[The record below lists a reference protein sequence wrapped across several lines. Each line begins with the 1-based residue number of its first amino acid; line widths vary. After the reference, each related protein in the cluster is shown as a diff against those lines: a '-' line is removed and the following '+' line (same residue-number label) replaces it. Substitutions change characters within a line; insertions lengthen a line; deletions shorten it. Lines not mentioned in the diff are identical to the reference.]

1 MKKIITDKNG
11 FVREVIFLKDN
22 IDDYKQVI
30 DLKKYVGLYTL
41 GCGVF
46 KKDNNFYI
54 LYSRNGTGAKRSLD
68 LCSECD
74 VNPLNYGWVLYQV
87 FPVEVK
93 VQEFI

>member
-1 MKKIITDKNG
+1 MKKIITDKKG
-11 FVREVIFLKDN
+11 FVREVIFIKDD
-22 IDDYKQVI
+22 IDDYKQVT

-54 LYSRNGTGAKRSLD
+54 LYSRDGSRYLD

-74 VNPLNYGWVLYQV
+74 VNPLNYGWVFYQV
-87 FPVEVK
+87 FPMEVK